1 MTARTQEQRRRP
13 WHDAAPRF
21 RAFIGDETGDV
32 PGWVLV
38 TFVTGASSRRGIRTR
53 SHS

>member
-13 WHDAAPRF
+13 WHGHDAAPRF
-21 RAFIGDETGDV
+21 RAFIDDETGDV

-38 TFVTGASSRRGIRTR
+38 TFVTMS
-53 SHS
+53 